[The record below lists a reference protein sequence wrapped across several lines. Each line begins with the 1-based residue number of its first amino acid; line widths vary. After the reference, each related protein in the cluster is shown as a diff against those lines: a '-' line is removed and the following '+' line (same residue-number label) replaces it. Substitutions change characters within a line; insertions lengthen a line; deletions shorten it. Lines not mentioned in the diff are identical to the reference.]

1 VSEVFLHDIR
11 KGYPLGRLPP
21 VDLIFA
27 DVPYGTGRKFADYP
41 DTEREARAV
50 IEEVVAGADSVLRPG
65 GVIAVMSD
73 HRLNYFVRARLEA
86 HPQLRFF
93 NEIIWSFSSGGAG
106 KKRIPQKHATIS
118 VFSLEGGE
126 RTFNIVREPYARNYG
141 TQPGFH
147 PEGRMLTSVWS
158 IPILSTTDS
167 RRVNYATEKPPALLE
182 QLLKVFT
189 NEGDVVY
196 DPCCGGGSTAFAARR
211 LKRSFYG
218 SDINPRAV
226 DLTTQRFM

>member
-1 VSEVFLHDIR
+1 MSRVFRHDIR
-11 KGYPLGRLPP
+11 EGYPLGRLPS

-27 DVPYGTGRKFADYP
+27 DVPYGTGRKFADYS
-41 DTEREARAV
+41 DTEREARGV
-50 IEEVVAGADSVLRPG
+50 IEAVVAGAADVLRPG
-65 GVIAVMSD
+65 GAVAVMSD

-86 HPQLRFF
+86 HPHLQFF

-118 VFSLEGGE
+118 VFFLEGGE

-141 TQPGFH
+141 TRPGFH

-158 IPILSTTDS
+158 IPILSTTDA

-182 QLLKVFT
+182 QLLTVFT

-196 DPCCGGGSTAFAARR
+196 DPCCGGGSTASAARR

-218 SDINPRAV
+218 SDINSRAV
-226 DLTTQRFM
+226 DLTAQRFS